1 MDSKRKACLC
11 VYGRHDS
18 QQAAARPCNFM
29 SEKVKVGLSFLWKT
43 STHEYF
49 THVTNFL
56 QATKVNYPN
65 ILLIRKYNYG
75 NLVMKGQH

>member
-1 MDSKRKACLC
+1 MDAMTVSKLPP
-11 VYGRHDS
+11 GRVI
-18 QQAAARPCNFM
+18 FM

-65 ILLIRKYNYG
+65 ILLIRKKNYG
-75 NLVMKGQH
+75 NLVMKGQY